1 MALKTKPSQITA
13 EDHRLVRQFIK
24 DSKAAGFDPTLTTIV
39 LNKTR
44 SDKSGKTAKKVAA
57 MQRRKPKG
65 KPKAD
70 PARAARS
77 AEARRQAAQAGR
89 EGQAIRE
96 EGGYLTGGEWAKMA
110 GEMMLT
116 VAGGAGV
123 NLLLKGAGAAV
134 KGGQA
139 LLKGTK
145 AAKLLKGAP
154 KLLKGQKGLGGPKPK
169 SLPPGGPKQLPAG
182 GGPKGGG
189 PLRTSTGRPL
199 GSPKQLADKTAWVAK
214 QERIRNKFL
223 NAPERVAARVKAAK
237 RALTKSKAKPKAGK
251 PEILPPQVLGGR
263 FRTKQHAYDF
273 LKSKGVQLPKDMSAA
288 RVREMVQIYQK
299 HGLKDM
305 LGSMSTLPFRTGA
318 AKLAKGLK
326 HPGIK

>member
-1 MALKTKPSQITA
+1 MALKTKPSQLTA

-24 DSKAAGFDPTLTTIV
+24 DSKAAGYDPTLTTIV

-57 MQRRKPKG
+57 LQRRKPKV
-65 KPKAD
+65 D

-89 EGQAIRE
+89 EAKAIRE
-96 EGGYLTGGEWAKMA
+96 EGGYLTGEEWAKMA
-110 GEMMLT
+110 GEMLLT

-139 LLKGTK
+139 LLKAPK

-154 KLLKGQKGLGGPKPK
+154 KLLKGRKGLGGTRPK

-182 GGPKGGG
+182 PSPKGGG
-189 PLRTSTGRPL
+189 PLRTSIGRPL
-199 GSPKQLADKTAWVAK
+199 GSPKQLADKTAWVAR
-214 QERIRNKFL
+214 QE
-223 NAPERVAARVKAAK
+223 AAK
-237 RALTKSKAKPKAGK
+237 KALKEGAKKAKPKA
-251 PEILPPQVLGGR
+251 R
-263 FRTKQHAYDF
+263 
-273 LKSKGVQLPKDMSAA
+273 SKGAGKIPDPFSSIKIPADVRNVNTVQD
-288 RVREMVQIYQK
+288 
-299 HGLKDM
+299 
-305 LGSMSTLPFRTGA
+305 A
-318 AKLAKGLK
+318 AKRLRKAMEMQIKAWGSVNEGSKIIIRLRKGLENWIR
-326 HPGIK
+326 HARHGG

>member
-24 DSKAAGFDPTLTTIV
+24 DSKAAGYDPTLTTIV
-39 LNKTR
+39 LNKVR
-44 SDKSGKTAKKVAA
+44 SDKSGKTAKKVAGL
-57 MQRRKPKG
+57 QRRKPQG
-65 KPKAD
+65 KPKVD

-89 EGQAIRE
+89 EGKAIRE
-96 EGGYLTGGEWAKMA
+96 EGGYLTGEEWAKMA
-110 GEMMLT
+110 GEMLLT

-139 LLKGTK
+139 LLKAPK

-154 KLLKGQKGLGGPKPK
+154 KLLKGRKGLGGPKPK

-199 GSPKQLADKTAWVAK
+199 GSPKQLADKTAWVAR
-214 QERIRNKFL
+214 QE
-223 NAPERVAARVKAAK
+223 AAK
-237 RALTKSKAKPKAGK
+237 KALKEGAKKVKSSLKGKPKAKPKGAGK
-251 PEILPPQVLGGR
+251 IPDPFSSIKIPADVR
-263 FRTKQHAYDF
+263 NVNT
-273 LKSKGVQLPKDMSAA
+273 VQD
-288 RVREMVQIYQK
+288 
-299 HGLKDM
+299 
-305 LGSMSTLPFRTGA
+305 A
-318 AKLAKGLK
+318 AKRLAKAMETQIKAWGSVDEGSKIIIRLRKGLESWI
-326 HPGIK
+326 HHARHGG